1 MLLDRLGVVEVRPW
15 SLQLAAEALDPTVVA
30 AKRVLAIGDPMV
42 LQRRAAE
49 LATSVGVPIE
59 ALDLALLNWSR
70 PDGERVTAGAT
81 VDVEPERREAIG
93 AVLKV

>member
-1 MLLDRLGVVEVRPW
+1 
-15 SLQLAAEALDPTVVA
+15 
-30 AKRVLAIGDPMV
+30 
-42 LQRRAAE
+42 
-49 LATSVGVPIE
+49 VPIE